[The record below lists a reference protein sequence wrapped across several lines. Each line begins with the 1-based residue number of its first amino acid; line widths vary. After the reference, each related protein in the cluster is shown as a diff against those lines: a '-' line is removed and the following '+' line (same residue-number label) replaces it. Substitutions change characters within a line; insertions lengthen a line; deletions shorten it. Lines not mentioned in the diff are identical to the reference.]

1 MKRNII
7 PIIIVIMLLLMF
19 SIIIL
24 MNMIAMEEVPYSSTA
39 FDELYNFHTAVL
51 YETMLI
57 VYSIIPCIYG
67 IAIALLVFLHVK
79 SRTVPKFYSLLAI
92 IVFSLVAIGMSTVT
106 IAYFVFSL
114 IVVQLWMFTS
124 WAMAGLLFPF
134 FISAVL
140 HLKKKDRSY
149 NMEISRGCQGDGSP
163 DNPI

>member
-1 MKRNII
+1 MKRNIL
-7 PIIIVIMLLLMF
+7 PIIIIIILLLVF

-24 MNMIAMEEVPYSSTA
+24 MSMIAMEEVPYSETA
-39 FDELYNFHTAVL
+39 FDELYNFHTAVM

-57 VYSIIPCIYG
+57 VYSFIPCIYG
-67 IAIALLVFLHVK
+67 IAIALLIFLHLK
-79 SRTVPKFYSLLAI
+79 GKTVPKFYSLLAI
-92 IVFSLVAIGMSTVT
+92 IAFSLVAIGMSTVT

-149 NMEISRGCQGDGSP
+149 NMETAK
-163 DNPI
+163 